1 MRHVTAKKGQALPTE
16 SIGQLMRA
24 PIAGVL
30 SWVFPGLGH
39 LYLGD
44 RARGIVLMAA
54 ITLTF
59 WTGIAIGG
67 VRETVDPQHQ
77 RLWFTAQLLT
87 GGNTLSALAWHEADR
102 VRQAKAGQHPEP
114 SHWAS
119 VDVGSHYTGVAG
131 LMNLLVILD
140 AIGRAEGAPSRRR
153 RPSATGGG

>member
-1 MRHVTAKKGQALPTE
+1 
-16 SIGQLMRA
+16 MRA

-44 RARGIVLMAA
+44 RARGIVLLATV
-54 ITLTF
+54 TLTF

-67 VRETVDPQHQ
+67 VRETVDPQRQ
-77 RLWFTAQLLT
+77 KLWFTAQLLT

-102 VRQAKAGQHPEP
+102 TRQTKLGQSPEP

-119 VDVGSHYTGVAG
+119 VEVGSHYTGVAG

-140 AIGRAEGAPSRRR
+140 AIGRAECVPSRRR
-153 RPSATGGG
+153 RPREPGGG